1 MVISLACFAD
11 WALRGLDYGGG
22 SSDLSMLV
30 GSSGGGRRTVGDG
43 GGEAPKLENF
53 LDGNSFSDVHGQ
65 AAGGYL
71 YSGSAVGGAGGY
83 SNGGCGG
90 GTIELS
96 MIKTW
101 LRSNQSQQQP
111 SPPQHA
117 DQDTSTDAS
126 ASSYACSD
134 VLVGSCNGG
143 GGGTGGTASWHGQSL
158 ALSMSTWSVA
168 STAGGSVVVAAE
180 SSSSENRRVDSPGG
194 AVPRKSI
201 DTFGQRTSIYRAV
214 RDFH

>member
-1 MVISLACFAD
+1 M
-11 WALRGLDYGGG
+11 RGLDYGGG

-30 GSSGGGRRTVGDG
+30 GSSGGGRRTVAGDG
-43 GGEAPKLENF
+43 VGEAPKLENF

-117 DQDTSTDAS
+117 DQGMSTDAS

-134 VLVGSCNGG
+134 VLVGSCGG
-143 GGGTGGTASWHGQSL
+143 GGAGGTASSHGQSL

-214 RDFH
+214 RYFH

>member
-1 MVISLACFAD
+1 MVISLVCFAD

-53 LDGNSFSDVHGQ
+53 LDGNLFSDVHGQ

-71 YSGSAVGGAGGY
+71 YSGSTVNGAGGY

-101 LRSNQSQQQP
+101 LRSNQPQPQP

-117 DQDTSTDAS
+117 DQDMSTDAS

>member
-1 MVISLACFAD
+1 MGCTPAVLQHPTGE
-11 WALRGLDYGGG
+11 LR
-22 SSDLSMLV
+22 LV
-30 GSSGGGRRTVGDG
+30 LRS
-43 GGEAPKLENF
+43 
-53 LDGNSFSDVHGQ
+53 
-65 AAGGYL
+65 
-71 YSGSAVGGAGGY
+71 
-83 SNGGCGG
+83 GGCGG

-101 LRSNQSQQQP
+101 LRSNQPQPQP

-143 GGGTGGTASWHGQSL
+143 GGGAGGTASSHGQSL